1 MFLPLAHTK
10 FDVYKV
16 AGELILESYKLM
28 TLIPSEEKY
37 SLVSQIKRAALSV
50 KLNIAEG
57 CSRKTT
63 VERKRFYEIARSSV
77 VEVDSAIDICVSL
90 CYLRLEQTEQLG
102 KLLNRTYAMLSKM
115 ISKT

>member
-28 TLIPSEEKY
+28 TLLPADEKY
-37 SLVSQIKRAALSV
+37 SLVSQIKRAALSI

-57 CSRKTT
+57 ASRKTAI
-63 VERKRFYEIARSSV
+63 ERRRFHEIARG
-77 VEVDSAIDICVSL
+77 SA
-90 CYLRLEQTEQLG
+90 LRWIRQLVF
-102 KLLNRTYAMLSKM
+102 A
-115 ISKT
+115 